1 MQVKILG
8 FFLLLISV
16 LGGLNLIFVDQ
27 QSQSKS
33 SKKFNI
39 KSDKNL
45 NNKKLIINK
54 VWRTDFQR
62 LLKSGEIPVAWGK
75 INQVL
80 FIPTDPLTVEL
91 AQYLQAPVKINK
103 DGEYRLEVSIM
114 SHQSDSDKTQVL
126 LQHNIIDTQN
136 ENTIW
141 ELNKTYNLYS
151 K

>member
-16 LGGLNLIFVDQ
+16 LGGLNLIFIDQ
-27 QSQSKS
+27 QKSNTTSKTI
-33 SKKFNI
+33 KI
-39 KSDKNL
+39 KSDKKSD
-45 NNKKLIINK
+45 NKKLIINK

-126 LQHNIIDTQN
+126 LQHNIIDTKN

>member
-27 QSQSKS
+27 QSSNKS
-33 SKKFNI
+33 PQKLNI
-39 KSDKNL
+39 KSDKNA

-114 SHQSDSDKTQVL
+114 SHQSESDKTQVL

-151 K
+151 N